1 MLPPLTCGSLSRE
14 RAERVCIMKIRY
26 RSNLAAGCIAII
38 AAVVLFLIIPSQVG
52 VERKATFGI
61 NSRTLPYGLSILMAV
76 CGLGLILQSL
86 VFKKDEV
93 KEVELKKEG
102 IGLLYMLVLLAYGI
116 GFNYSF
122 LISTVLLGVITL
134 AFLKDRQWL
143 HYLIVILTTVAIY
156 FIFTRLLHLR
166 LP

>member
-1 MLPPLTCGSLSRE
+1 
-14 RAERVCIMKIRY
+14 MKIKY
-26 RSNLAAGCIAII
+26 RSNLTAGCIAII
-38 AAVVLFLIIPSQVG
+38 AAVVLFLIIPTQVG

-61 NSRTLPYGLSILMAV
+61 NSRTLPYALSVLMAV
-76 CGLGLILQSL
+76 CGAGLIIQSL

-93 KEVELKKEG
+93 REMELKKEG

-134 AFLKDRQWL
+134 VFLKDRQWL
-143 HYLIVILTTVAIY
+143 HYLIVVIATAAIY
-156 FIFTRLLHLR
+156 LIFTELLHLR

>member
-1 MLPPLTCGSLSRE
+1 
-14 RAERVCIMKIRY
+14 MKIKY
-26 RSNLAAGCIAII
+26 RSNLTAGCIAIV
-38 AAVVLFLIIPSQVG
+38 AAVVLFLIIPAQVG

-61 NSRTLPYGLSILMAV
+61 NSRTLPYALSVLMAV
-76 CGLGLILQSL
+76 CGAGLIIQSL

-93 KEVELKKEG
+93 KEMELKKEG

-134 AFLKDRQWL
+134 AFLKDKQWT
-143 HYLIVILTTVAIY
+143 HYLIVVIMTVAIY
-156 FIFTRLLHLR
+156 FIFTELLHLR

>member
-1 MLPPLTCGSLSRE
+1 
-14 RAERVCIMKIRY
+14 MKIKY
-26 RSNLAAGCIAII
+26 RSNLTAGCIAII

-61 NSRTLPYGLSILMAV
+61 NSRTLPYALSVLMAV
-76 CGLGLILQSL
+76 CGAGLIIQSL
-86 VFKKDEV
+86 VFKKDEI
-93 KEVELKKEG
+93 KEMELKKEG

-116 GFNYSF
+116 GFTHSF

-134 AFLKDRQWL
+134 VFLKDKQWT
-143 HYLIVILTTVAIY
+143 HYLIVVIFTVAIY
-156 FIFTRLLHLR
+156 LIFTELLHLR

>member
-1 MLPPLTCGSLSRE
+1 
-14 RAERVCIMKIRY
+14 MKIKY
-26 RSNLAAGCIAII
+26 RSNLTAGCIAII
-38 AAVVLFLIIPSQVG
+38 AAVVLFLIIPAQVG
-52 VERKATFGI
+52 
-61 NSRTLPYGLSILMAV
+61 
-76 CGLGLILQSL
+76 LIIQSL

-93 KEVELKKEG
+93 REMELKKEG

-134 AFLKDRQWL
+134 VFLKDKQWL
-143 HYLIVILTTVAIY
+143 HYLIVAVATVAIY
-156 FIFTRLLHLR
+156 LIFTELLHLR